1 MFAVEIAADAKALL
15 EVKLQESG
23 LSRAGVMIVRQ
34 GPKADVARSKEG
46 KTVWSIE
53 RPESPWALHTG
64 SFETYRD
71 DELQIVNGIRVYLAL
86 IPRENE
92 KGVVIRLKNG
102 EPTIDTLGV

>member
-1 MFAVEIAADAKALL
+1 MFRVEIAADAKALL
-15 EVKLQESG
+15 EVKLRESG
-23 LSRAGVMIVRQ
+23 WSRAGVMIARQ
-34 GPKADVARSKEG
+34 GPKADVSRSKDG

-53 RPESPWALHTG
+53 RPESRWTLHTG

-71 DELQIVNGIRVYLAL
+71 DEIQIVDGIRVYLAL

-102 EPTIDTLGV
+102 EPTIEALGT